1 MQTAA
6 PNRSARTLTVV
17 TPENVTVTYQLAGVV
32 TRTGALIIDM
42 LIQGLL
48 ILGLSIVVDM
58 VRNIGFG
65 VDHLASFFGFIASF
79 CVMFVYS
86 IFFEMLWGGRT
97 PGKRVFGLRVIR
109 DGGYP
114 INITASCIRN
124 ILRFADLGAIILPSG
139 PPQVLWGAPG
149 LISVF
154 LSPQYKRIGDYAAGT
169 LVIHERSA
177 SALELGANSRTVSAA
192 AEALVPQIRNIDRLT
207 RTDYRAIRRVLARQ
221 TKLEPAIHA
230 GISEFVARPIIEKL
244 EINFQPAYQMQYT
257 DILEAIEQR
266 YAEEYGI
273 L

>member
-6 PNRSARTLTVV
+6 PNTSARTLTVV

-48 ILGLSIVVDM
+48 ILCLSIVIDFF
-58 VRNIGFG
+58 RNVGFG

-86 IFFEMLWGGRT
+86 IFFEMVWGGRT

-124 ILRFADLGAIILPSG
+124 VLRFADLGAIILPSG

-149 LISVF
+149 FIIVF

-177 SALELGANSRTVSAA
+177 SALELGENTRTLSPA
-192 AEALVPQIRNIDRLT
+192 AESMMPHIKNIDRLS
-207 RTDYRAIRRVLARQ
+207 RTNYRAIRRVLARRS
-221 TKLEPAIHA
+221 KLEPAVLA
-230 GISEFVARPIIEKL
+230 SISEYVARPILDKL
-244 EINFQPAYQMQYT
+244 EITFHPAYQMQYT